1 MDEIIAKF
9 KKSDKAC
16 FCAAALIIS
25 NVLSIFT
32 TASGFRN
39 LLESFVMGL
48 LLSVVVQSFKLL
60 CEWRITQGPS
70 VKIKA
75 GKEGKAWGRF
85 LIVCAGYALAITFSV
100 FFSTVQFLDLGYSR
114 NKWNTIA
121 QAAVSKGYA
130 EQLQALSDEAD
141 AQKKTLQQSIADSLD
156 EIEKNLGAKQA
167 EAALTQ
173 EEAAA
178 MQNKYTTVLANDGTT
193 VLFDPDADNWVAS
206 LRNTVMAMADG
217 EEVSGLDDYIVGMET
232 KISELDAEITKL
244 MTELKKARSTG
255 ANASGTISQQ
265 LLDDFNAKNAQRTQ
279 YQHIKADF
287 EMLQNMQKRAQEAPA
302 VKLAAAKKACRKAL
316 LTDPGSLA
324 VSVHDFIEAAAEYS
338 SEQTKAYT
346 ALRMNADTYVT
357 MTELETY
364 CSSAKTADHK
374 ENWRAAVQEL
384 RDKAAQLP
392 EDSDERKTILRKLDK
407 LTATY
412 LSGELNSL
420 DRSTALLLTVPAE
433 YRLGAYG
440 LLLVAILVDALS
452 IIANLSWPQED
463 EETV

>member
-39 LLESFVMGL
+39 LLESFIVGL
-48 LLSVVVQSFKLL
+48 LLSVVVQAFKLL
-60 CEWRITQGPS
+60 CEWRIAQGPG

-100 FFSTVQFLDLGYSR
+100 LFSTVQFLDLGYSR
-114 NKWNTIA
+114 NKWNAIA

-156 EIEKNLGAKQA
+156 EIEKNLGAEQA

-217 EEVSGLDDYIVGMET
+217 EEVSGLNDYIAGLET
-232 KISELDAEITKL
+232 KIGELDTEITKL

-364 CSSAKTADHK
+364 CSSAKAADHK

-392 EDSDERKTILRKLDK
+392 EDSDARKTILRKLDK

-412 LSGELNSL
+412 LSGELNSI
-420 DRSTALLLTVPAE
+420 DRSTALL
-433 YRLGAYG
+433 
-440 LLLVAILVDALS
+440 
-452 IIANLSWPQED
+452 
-463 EETV
+463 